1 MDTRPL
7 RHCMMGANRCSSQ
20 HKSMKG
26 GPSTVQ
32 ETRFIVYYSTSGVLL
47 HPSFPS
53 RSQLLLPHSRP
64 PFMETDS
71 SPTMGSFVWERPPLG
86 RRAVFQNPLS
96 SGVEITTGKGAKER
110 GSSSLLGFPFRDRG
124 GVTDIDG
131 EEGSEVGVQYLK
143 MFRIFVFL
151 ASSLLQWTHGDLFGS
166 PVDSRS
172 PALLP

>member
-1 MDTRPL
+1 
-7 RHCMMGANRCSSQ
+7 
-20 HKSMKG
+20 
-26 GPSTVQ
+26 
-32 ETRFIVYYSTSGVLL
+32 
-47 HPSFPS
+47 
-53 RSQLLLPHSRP
+53 
-64 PFMETDS
+64 METDS

-110 GSSSLLGFPFRDRG
+110 GSSFLLGFPFRDLG

-131 EEGSEVGVQYLK
+131 ERRLEVGVPK
-143 MFRIFVFL
+143 NVSDFL
-151 ASSLLQWTHGDLFGS
+151 ASFLLQWTHGDLFGS

>member
-26 GPSTVQ
+26 GPSIAH
-32 ETRFIVYYSTSGVLL
+32 ETRFTLRYSVVYYSTSGVLL

-110 GSSSLLGFPFRDRG
+110 GSSFLLGFPFRDRG

-131 EEGSEVGVQYLK
+131 ERRLRSGCTVPKNVSD
-143 MFRIFVFL
+143 FRFPCIV
-151 ASSLLQWTHGDLFGS
+151 SP
-166 PVDSRS
+166 PVDPRGFIWVSR
-172 PALLP
+172 